1 MDSEKRKTLLSIF
14 LGLIIVFSV
23 LSIVFHNGSRDT
35 GDNIKPTPTPV
46 LQAKGFY
53 AEDINGLV
61 TELTSTYVIFGYTNN
76 YNMQELIGQIRAAG
90 FDSVSSPN
98 YRTDLGQENAAF
110 VFNTNLKKDANL
122 EALIGKLES
131 SKTLTNVSAYRQAI
145 VKIPTKVTLKEID
158 SNATKDINLEEP
170 FIPVIVSTETM
181 KGDSLKIS
189 FYAQIQGDAI
199 VKGTV
204 QAFEQVNLSSQPYI
218 FFADV
223 NAKIENIEASFVANH
238 LLNYSALSQE
248 EIENEI
254 KAIEDINDAVVHIS
268 IHEPLKFKID
278 LSGIASEDQN
288 RTLQDINS
296 AVLGIVSESIKKA
309 SMSYDANKK
318 IATVS
323 VEFEDSEESYK
334 EAKSKIS
341 ELLGSKSLSYSAED
355 AKISIETQVLLSG
368 YLDADE
374 RIRIR
379 DAIKEIF
386 LRKSIEIP
394 NEKFTEEGTLLI
406 SSVSKPGTEETIAVD
421 EPVRVMLAFGHRVG
435 DYVEVRLTIYAQRS
449 KALGVF
455 ATEKSISMD

>member
-23 LSIVFHNGSRDT
+23 LSIVFHNGSSGNDN
-35 GDNIKPTPTPV
+35 NIKPTPTPV

-76 YNMQELIGQIRAAG
+76 YNMQELIGQIKAAG

-122 EALIGKLES
+122 EALIEKLEN
-131 SKTLTNVSAYRQAI
+131 SKILTNVSAYRQAI
-145 VKIPTKVTLKEID
+145 VKIPTKVTLKESD
-158 SNATKDINLEEP
+158 SNTTKDINLEEP

-189 FYAQIQGDAI
+189 FYAQVQGNNI

-223 NAKIENIEASFVANH
+223 NAKIEKIEASFVASH
-238 LLNYSALSQE
+238 LLNYKALSEE
-248 EIENEI
+248 EIENDI
-254 KAIEDINDAVVHIS
+254 KAIEDINDAVVQIS
-268 IHEPLKFKID
+268 VREPIKFKVD
-278 LSGIASEDQN
+278 LSGIATEDLN
-288 RTLQDINS
+288 KTLQDINS
-296 AVLGIVSESIKKA
+296 AVLGVVSESIEKA
-309 SMSYDANKK
+309 SVSYDANKK

-323 VEFEDSEESYK
+323 VEFKYSEESYRD
-334 EAKSKIS
+334 AKSKIS
-341 ELLGSKSLSYSAED
+341 ELLESMSLNYALED
-355 AKISIETQVLLSG
+355 AKISIEVQALLSG
-368 YLDADE
+368 YLDAE
-374 RIRIR
+374 KRIKIR
-379 DAIKEIF
+379 DSIKEIF
-386 LRKSIEIP
+386 LRKGVEIP

-406 SSVSKPGTEETIAVD
+406 SSVSKPGTEETIAVS
-421 EPVRVMLAFGHRVG
+421 EPVRVMLAFGHSIG
-435 DYVEVRLTIYAQRS
+435 DYVEVRLTVYAQRS